1 MQTILSVTQV
11 LVAIAMI
18 AIILVQRG
26 AGAAAGSG
34 FGAGASGT
42 VFGARGSGSFLTR
55 TTSVLAAA
63 FFVISMT
70 MAIIAGSTVGAPSGS
85 DLGVMAGIESEA
97 AASDLPEVP
106 GRRRRQAMC
115 RCCNPPKATC
125 RCRGPMMMC
134 PYCRLSRK
142 LHHLRTPLLKRATTN
157 NRYTNVAEVVELV
170 DTLS

>member
-55 TTSVLAAA
+55 TTSVLAAG
-63 FFVISMT
+63 FFIISMT
-70 MAIIAGSTVGAPSGS
+70 MAIIASRPATANPDS

-97 AASDLPEVP
+97 AAADLQTTTSDVP
-106 GRRRRQAMC
+106 VLQSTEGDVPMPQASDSDV
-115 RCCNPPKATC
+115 PV
-125 RCRGPMMMC
+125 
-134 PYCRLSRK
+134 LS
-142 LHHLRTPLLKRATTN
+142 
-157 NRYTNVAEVVELV
+157 VAGEAEAGSDAPV
-170 DTLS
+170 DEGDDG

>member
-55 TTSVLAAA
+55 TTSVLAAS
-63 FFVISMT
+63 FFIISMT
-70 MAIIAGSTVGAPSGS
+70 MAIIAGRTVNAPTGS
-85 DLGVMAGIESEA
+85 DLGVMAGVESETTPSGLPALPDLQAPASDVPVLQSTEGDVPMPRANEDDVPVLPAAEEA
-97 AASDLPEVP
+97 AASS
-106 GRRRRQAMC
+106 
-115 RCCNPPKATC
+115 KAPDNQSDD
-125 RCRGPMMMC
+125 G
-134 PYCRLSRK
+134 
-142 LHHLRTPLLKRATTN
+142 
-157 NRYTNVAEVVELV
+157 
-170 DTLS
+170 

>member
-55 TTSVLAAA
+55 ATAVLAAA
-63 FFVISMT
+63 FFIISMT
-70 MAIIAGSTVGAPSGS
+70 MAIIASQTVTMTDGA
-85 DLGVMAGIESEA
+85 DLGVMAGIESEPVS
-97 AASDLPEVP
+97 SDLSAVP
-106 GRRRRQAMC
+106 GLDASANDVPVLQSTEGDVPMPQADDGAV
-115 RCCNPPKATC
+115 PVLPA
-125 RCRGPMMMC
+125 
-134 PYCRLSRK
+134 
-142 LHHLRTPLLKRATTN
+142 
-157 NRYTNVAEVVELV
+157 VEDAAVSSDVPV
-170 DTLS
+170 DEGDDG

>member
-55 TTSVLAAA
+55 ATSVLAAS
-63 FFVISMT
+63 FFIISMT
-70 MAIIAGSTVGAPSGS
+70 MAIIAGRTVNAPSDS
-85 DLGVMAGIESEA
+85 DLGVMAGIESDA
-97 AASDLPEVP
+97 ATSDLPVVP
-106 GRRRRQAMC
+106 DLQVPASDVPVLQSTEGDVPMPQA
-115 RCCNPPKATC
+115 NDDDVPVLPA
-125 RCRGPMMMC
+125 
-134 PYCRLSRK
+134 
-142 LHHLRTPLLKRATTN
+142 
-157 NRYTNVAEVVELV
+157 V
-170 DTLS
+170 DEAAISSEESVDPSDDG

>member
-55 TTSVLAAA
+55 TTAVLAAG
-63 FFVISMT
+63 FFIISMT
-70 MAIIAGSTVGAPSGS
+70 MAINAGNSVTASTGS
-85 DLGVMAGIESEA
+85 DLGVMAGVETEAASSDLPVVPGLQVPASDVPVLQSTEGDVPMPRANDSDVPVLPAVEEA
-97 AASDLPEVP
+97 AASSGVP
-106 GRRRRQAMC
+106 
-115 RCCNPPKATC
+115 
-125 RCRGPMMMC
+125 
-134 PYCRLSRK
+134 
-142 LHHLRTPLLKRATTN
+142 
-157 NRYTNVAEVVELV
+157 V
-170 DTLS
+170 DENDDG